1 MSIRNYAFLLRSAAL
16 AATVAV
22 SAAGVASAADMPAKA
37 APVATPWFLV
47 NDNSVS
53 FTYFPGSTDPGV
65 YGATYNARYQFD
77 MTHFDVNRW
86 GTNFIDFSYQKYGPK
101 DPIQQMYGANGLE
114 EMDLLI
120 RNTLSGNAFLG
131 KNFFSNFLT
140 KDISFAY
147 GGFFEAQ
154 DSLVAPAVMQFDAGV
169 QFTLNL
175 PGTVNFSVYAQK
187 EIHHVT
193 QLAVCPNFGGFGGF
207 YGPPVGIPSPNG
219 AVVGAC
225 PFTGDQSYKT
235 VPHLELVIIEPLT
248 FLPWPVTW
256 NSFTGVNFPKGTGV
270 SEANIF
276 ALQQAAGWCNAPT
289 NAGGNPCSAEN
300 KTEVFSENRLTLD
313 IGKLYFS
320 NPGVWETFVGYR
332 YWYNKFG
339 TDHNAGLFTILAPNT
354 SIESTAFVGTTYHF
368 K

>member
-1 MSIRNYAFLLRSAAL
+1 MSIRNYATYLRSAAL
-16 AATVAV
+16 AATFAV
-22 SAAGVASAADMPAKA
+22 SAVAAASAADMPTKA
-37 APVATPWFLV
+37 PPTPMSWFIV

-86 GTNFIDFSYQKYGPK
+86 GTNFIDFAYIKYGPK
-101 DPIQQMYGANGLE
+101 DPIQSMYGANGND
-114 EMDLLI
+114 EMDLLV

-147 GGFFEAQ
+147 GGFFEAE
-154 DSLVAPAVMQFDAGV
+154 DTYLAPAVMQFDAGV
-169 QFTLNL
+169 QFSLNL

-187 EIHHVT
+187 EIHHIT
-193 QLAVCPNFGGFGGF
+193 QDAICPNFGGFGGF

-225 PFTGDQSYKT
+225 QFTGDQSYKT
-235 VPHLELVIIEPLT
+235 VPHLELQIIEPLT
-248 FLPWPVTW
+248 FTSWPLTWTSVTA
-256 NSFTGVNFPKGTGV
+256 VNFPKGTGL
-270 SEANIF
+270 SEANVF
-276 ALQQAAGWCNAPT
+276 ALQQAGGWCNAPT
-289 NAGGNPCSAEN
+289 NVGGNPCSAEN
-300 KTEVFSENRLTLD
+300 KTEVFSENRLVLD
-313 IGKLYFS
+313 VGKIYFS
-320 NPGVWETFVGYR
+320 NPGVWDTYVGYR

-339 TDHNAGLFTILAPNT
+339 TDHNAGLFANLTPNT
-354 SIESTAFVGTTYHF
+354 SIESTALVGTTYHF

>member
-1 MSIRNYAFLLRSAAL
+1 MSIRNYAAYLKSAAV

-22 SAAGVASAADMPAKA
+22 SAVGAASAADMPTKA
-37 APVATPWFLV
+37 APVAAPWLLV

-53 FTYFPGSTDPGV
+53 FTYFPGSTDPGI

-86 GTNFIDFSYQKYGPK
+86 GTNFIDFAYQKYGPK
-101 DPIQQMYGANGLE
+101 DPIQSMYGANGNDE
-114 EMDLLI
+114 VDLLV

-147 GGFFEAQ
+147 GGFFEAE
-154 DSLVAPAVMQFDAGV
+154 DTFLAPAVLQFDAGV

-193 QLAVCPNFGGFGGF
+193 QDAVCPGSLGF
-207 YGPPVGIPSPNG
+207 YAPPTGTPGPNVN
-219 AVVGAC
+219 AC
-225 PFTGDQSYKT
+225 QFTGDQSYLVT
-235 VPHLELVIIEPLT
+235 PRLELAIIEPLT
-248 FLPWPVTW
+248 FLPWPITW
-256 NSFTGVNFPKGTGV
+256 SSFTGVTFPKGTGL
-270 SEANIF
+270 SEANVA
-276 ALQQAAGWCNAPT
+276 ALQRAAGWCSAPT
-289 NAGGNPCSAEN
+289 NVGGNPCSAEN

-339 TDHNAGLFTILAPNT
+339 TDHNAGLFANLAPNT